1 MGCLLSLA
9 GACSNAGTGTGGM
22 AQNTPQAGTPAT
34 GGSSTSNNGG
44 STAATAG
51 KTGGAT
57 QTGTAGT
64 PASSGGTAGA
74 PSGGTAG
81 GGSQMMSTTAGSGG
95 GAAPA
100 AGDSKG
106 FAMCGMPAKEGM
118 CKATAPGIYAQRVD
132 LDVWYM
138 DEINTSSPLF
148 DPGRGTLTLYFRT
161 ELNNV
166 CEDGSGGKAINH
178 PCGSVQ
184 PPLFIDAIGGVI
196 QINFPDDLW
205 DKPNVPDYIST
216 GNVSGFNPGDLL
228 TIMKTTGLFGIS
240 LADPAGPW
248 PTYMQTATI
257 ACADGKMGA
266 DCFPDIDDDKNP
278 GVTLNIQTE
287 GTAPSPGYDNPLGA
301 WHYAPAPTSATDA
314 AFNIGAKDVYVG
326 LRVSVGGSGMIGSD
340 CKSGT
345 GPGDA
350 NDIESRVFDC
360 VMADGMKCQ
369 SSGVEFVDQ
378 NTPAF
383 HVLKAGEMPPATW
396 KHARADADAKLNRA
410 PSKGAQAYVVRVGD
424 IGQSFSCADIRS
436 APYPMAQ

>member
-1 MGCLLSLA
+1 MG
-9 GACSNAGTGTGGM
+9 NV
-22 AQNTPQAGTPAT
+22 AQNTPQGGTSTGAAGSTPSTT
-34 GGSSTSNNGG
+34 GGMTSG
-44 STAATAG
+44 TAG
-51 KTGGAT
+51 KTGSMT
-57 QTGTAGT
+57 T
-64 PASSGGTAGA
+64 S
-74 PSGGTAG
+74 GTAG
-81 GGSQMMSTTAGSGG
+81 GGSSMTSGGTAGKPAASGTAGGGAAMMSGGTAGSGG

-118 CKATAPGIYAQRVD
+118 CKATAPGIYAQRVE

-138 DEINTSSPLF
+138 DEINTSAPLF
-148 DPGRGTLTLYFRT
+148 DPGRGKLTLYFRT
-161 ELNNV
+161 ELSNV
-166 CEDGSGGKAINH
+166 CEDGSGGKAVNH

-184 PPLFIDAIGGVI
+184 PPLFIDAVGGVI

-205 DKPNVPDYIST
+205 DKPGIPDYIST
-216 GNVSGFNPGDLL
+216 GSASGFNPGDTLS
-228 TIMKTTGLFGIS
+228 IVKTTGLFGIS
-240 LADPAGPW
+240 LTDPAGAW
-248 PTYMQTATI
+248 PTYMQTTTI
-257 ACADGKMGA
+257 SCADGKMGK
-266 DCFPDIDDDKNP
+266 DCFPDIDADMNP

-287 GTAPSPGYDNPLGA
+287 GMAPNPGYDNPLGP

-314 AFNIGAKDVYVG
+314 AFAIGAKDVYVG
-326 LRVSVGGSGMIGSD
+326 LRVSVGGSGKIGAD

-383 HVLKAGEMPPATW
+383 HVLKAGEMPPAAW
-396 KHARADADAKLNRA
+396 KHARAEADAKLNRA
-410 PSKGAQAYVVRVGD
+410 ASMGPIASVVRLGD
-424 IGQSFSCADIRS
+424 IGQTFACGDVRS